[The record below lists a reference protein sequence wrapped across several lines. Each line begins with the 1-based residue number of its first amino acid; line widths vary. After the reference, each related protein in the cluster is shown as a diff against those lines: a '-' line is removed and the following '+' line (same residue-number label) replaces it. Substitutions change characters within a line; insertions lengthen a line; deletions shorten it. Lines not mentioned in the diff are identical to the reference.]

1 MAGSFIAEHDGR
13 SRRVRAFM
21 LARTLRET
29 FKTQHWPHAACRPFM
44 HEAPHAIWRGFYH
57 VAKPTP
63 VDQNAPSLEQAEPV
77 QSV

>member
-1 MAGSFIAEHDGR
+1 MAGSFIAGHDGR
-13 SRRVRAFM
+13 SRRVRSRRRERFGNH
-21 LARTLRET
+21 LKRRIGRT
-29 FKTQHWPHAACRPFM
+29 QPADPFM